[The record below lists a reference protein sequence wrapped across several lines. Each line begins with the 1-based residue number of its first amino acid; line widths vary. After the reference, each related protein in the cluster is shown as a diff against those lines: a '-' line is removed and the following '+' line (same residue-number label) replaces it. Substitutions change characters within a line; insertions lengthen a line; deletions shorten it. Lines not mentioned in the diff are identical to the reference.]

1 MQQWGH
7 SPSWCRV
14 FTICANR
21 LASVSMVW
29 VTANG
34 IGSTTLAREC
44 SVCSCCLC
52 PVVFTTCTRAP
63 DIFPGPCC
71 ADGRFPWAVWWQVH
85 VLRQPVHLL
94 VRHQR
99 ALVRRVSALF
109 HAVLG
114 HGLARTRP
122 MGAPQHGGANC
133 RRRDVSGDAIRRRAA
148 PSIGVRVESKARAR
162 HLQPQRRPGLA
173 GDRARF
179 FCAGA
184 RRRQR
189 LSSRQ
194 ARRLASLCVDSL
206 FLALA
211 IGEATLAAG
220 FQTRWQPAGWGRITS
235 RRGRLRGKIGLK
247 ASLGAKS
254 VAERKTGTRC
264 VFWRAGASRRRSIP
278 TVGQGL
284 GIPEKCRK
292 NWTKANAARGSMWP
306 AVVQHSGAVPGC
318 WLHGTA
324 ARTRKEPD
332 ACSSTPHAMS
342 TCRFCLNQF
351 LHNYASCDLVKTRG
365 RQCYLPRLRDLEKDK
380 APVHQDSLRVHRT
393 RQHATKQQSLHLS
406 CFALDSTADF
416 LSFSCWLSDS
426 ISLINR

>member
-114 HGLARTRP
+114 HGLARTGP

-133 RRRDVSGDAIRRRAA
+133 RRWVVSGDAIRRWAA
-148 PSIGVRVESKARAR
+148 SSIGVRVESKARAR
-162 HLQPQRRPGLA
+162 HIQPQRRSGLA
-173 GDRARF
+173 GGRTRF
-179 FCAGA
+179 FCARA

-189 LSSRQ
+189 LSPRQ
-194 ARRLASLCVDSL
+194 ARGMASLCVYSL

-220 FQTRWQPAGWGRITS
+220 FRKQTRWQPGRRITS
-235 RRGRLRGKIGLK
+235 RRGGLRGKIGLK

-254 VAERKTGTRC
+254 VAERKTREHGARLRS
-264 VFWRAGASRRRSIP
+264 VFSR
-278 TVGQGL
+278 
-284 GIPEKCRK
+284 
-292 NWTKANAARGSMWP
+292 M
-306 AVVQHSGAVPGC
+306 
-318 WLHGTA
+318 
-324 ARTRKEPD
+324 
-332 ACSSTPHAMS
+332 PHA
-342 TCRFCLNQF
+342 
-351 LHNYASCDLVKTRG
+351 A
-365 RQCYLPRLRDLEKDK
+365 
-380 APVHQDSLRVHRT
+380 A
-393 RQHATKQQSLHLS
+393 
-406 CFALDSTADF
+406 
-416 LSFSCWLSDS
+416 
-426 ISLINR
+426 